1 MLAIRRL
8 GRMPYPEALA
18 LQESTQAAVIAGD
31 QPSTLLL
38 VEHDPVFT
46 LGRSRNAASNLL
58 TPGEV
63 PVVEVARGG
72 DVTFH
77 GPGQLVVYPILKLEG
92 AWQDLHRVLRSLEEA
107 AILCCADFGLKAER
121 DERNTGA
128 WVNGKKIC
136 AVGIGCRRWV
146 TWHGMALNV
155 STNLDYFQ
163 RINPC
168 GLDAK
173 SVTSLEKELKQT
185 PSWNI
190 VETRLLKRLQDVFSD
205 LH

>member
-1 MLAIRRL
+1 MLAIKRL
-8 GRMPYPEALA
+8 GRMAYSEALGV
-18 LQESTQAAVIAGD
+18 QQSTQTSVINGD
-31 QPSTLLL
+31 HPSTLLL

-46 LGRSRNAASNLL
+46 LGRSRKASSNLL
-58 TPGEV
+58 SPGHI

-92 AWQDLHRVLRSLEEA
+92 AWQDLHRVLRALEEA

-128 WVNGKKIC
+128 WVGGKKIC
-136 AVGIGCRRWV
+136 AVGIGCKRWV

-155 STNLDYFQ
+155 TTNLDYFK

-168 GLDAK
+168 GMDA
-173 SVTSLEKELKQT
+173 SLVTSLQSELNQA

-190 VETRLLKRLQDVFSD
+190 VETRLLKRLQEVFSD